1 MVTEEQ
7 AKECV
12 WGLMLYVENSMLHNL
27 QARRQNRADDK
38 QNGMLL
44 ALMDTKFH
52 RYLTS
57 IIFLFW

>member
-1 MVTEEQ
+1 
-7 AKECV
+7 
-12 WGLMLYVENSMLHNL
+12 MLYVENSMLHNL